1 MAKNAL
7 VRIAD
12 NGEEFYGSICRNV
25 WTCTCWDLFP
35 RILFCKRIFFP
46 ARFGRRSDIYM
57 QRVFEIKDCSA
68 PRACLQQR
76 TESGQ
81 FVSLRS
87 FIFPFFLILSWF
99 CFTRCGRQTFSARQ
113 KRCCSWQL
121 PTTSLQDNRT
131 QLPNRI
137 WSLEDKVFQELLT
150 CRFQRLESN
159 LLHQWLFR
167 FRYKFRHDNRCTF
180 LGVRSLMSPISGS
193 KLSFLFS
200 QHKIYLCLLTFWK
213 PSLRGRRPLYLY
225 DFRSFLCKN
234 ELLSFLGLSACK
246 CFLCFRLSWT
256 LMSFFC
262 ARLELDVSLLLSCCP
277 RQKTSPKVIW
287 IRRETVFAF
296 LPFSRKSWE
305 WVCGCLVSSDQ
316 LCLWSGCPALLS
328 FC

>member
-1 MAKNAL
+1 MEKNCMEAFVGTYEL
-7 VRIAD
+7 VHV
-12 NGEEFYGSICRNV
+12 EICFRGFSFASV
-25 WTCTCWDLFP
+25 F
-35 RILFCKRIFFP
+35 FFP

-81 FVSLRS
+81 FVSLRF
-87 FIFPFFLILSWF
+87 FIFPFFLILSRF

-131 QLPNRI
+131 QLSNRI

-180 LGVRSLMSPISGS
+180 
-193 KLSFLFS
+193 
-200 QHKIYLCLLTFWK
+200 
-213 PSLRGRRPLYLY
+213 SLRSQSDESNLRI
-225 DFRSFLCKN
+225 K
-234 ELLSFLGLSACK
+234 
-246 CFLCFRLSWT
+246 
-256 LMSFFC
+256 
-262 ARLELDVSLLLSCCP
+262 
-277 RQKTSPKVIW
+277 
-287 IRRETVFAF
+287 AF
-296 LPFSRKSWE
+296 LPFFAAQNLFVSTNFLKAIIEGAAATLSLWFSVFSLQKWTLIFSWP
-305 WVCGCLVSSDQ
+305 
-316 LCLWSGCPALLS
+316 LCL
-328 FC
+328 